1 MLSDTS
7 DALEEKGRS
16 LIESTSDRSTIE
28 HSKQHRPCSIVTTI
42 EKSAYSLLHQTVIR
56 YLDHWVD
63 FVSMLRPLQ
72 SEESVY
78 PNSTAINCSEWE
90 LVYQSAATMKMLP
103 DASRN
108 STEQEISLKFR
119 VKILENKSG
128 DDYYEPLHEISWKE

>member
-1 MLSDTS
+1 VLSDTA

-16 LIESTSDRSTIE
+16 LIESTSDTSTIDFE
-28 HSKQHRPCSIVTTI
+28 GYRRCSIVTTI
-42 EKSAYSLLHQTVIR
+42 EKSAYALVHQNVFR

-63 FVSMLRPLQ
+63 FVSMIRPLQ

-78 PNSTAINCSEWE
+78 PNSTVFNISEWE
-90 LVYQSAATMKMLP
+90 LVYKSAATMKMLS

-108 STEQEISLKFR
+108 STEHEISLKFR